1 MSLLLKM
8 RHQSVDFANPGD
20 NVGLNTKGLDKYSI
34 PRSGDVM
41 VYKKDTT
48 LGQTLDFNAQ
58 IQEWTSACR
67 TSSARIV
74 ARTRKVPSTTQVFF
88 KGKVPNR
95 SINLDEVVG
104 CGAAVQGAVQDLL
117 LLDAS
122 PLSMGLVTAGGILN
136 VRAADKSM
144 ETSKQINITKMEGH
158 LSQL

>member
-1 MSLLLKM
+1 M
-8 RHQSVDFANPGD
+8 
-20 NVGLNTKGLDKYSI
+20 
-34 PRSGDVM
+34 
-41 VYKKDTT
+41 
-48 LGQTLDFNAQ
+48 
-58 IQEWTSACR
+58 
-67 TSSARIV
+67 

-144 ETSKQINITKMEGH
+144 ETSKQINITNMEGN
-158 LSQL
+158 LSQVVIDRMVHEAVKSRAEDESTRIPS